1 MSAAQPVGL
10 LAPYQ
15 PLFRNPPRWR
25 YAMLTGGRGSGKSW
39 HVSAF
44 LLNLTY
50 EPGHVIL
57 FTRFTMVAAELS
69 IIPEF
74 RDKIERMGV
83 EADFDVKASGITNR
97 VTGSRILFRGI
108 KTSSGNQTARLKS
121 IQGVT
126 TWVLDEAEELVDEKT
141 FDTIDLSIRSTE
153 RPNRVLCVLNPA
165 ARTHWLYKRFFREPV
180 PGVLYIHTTWRDNRR
195 HLSASFIEGAERL
208 EQTNPARYRHVYE
221 GEWIDQISGLLWTE
235 GDLIRSRV
243 ETAPAELA
251 RVLVGVDP
259 AVTANRASNET
270 GIVVVG
276 VGKDRRGYVLEDLS
290 GRYSPSQWG
299 AVAVD
304 AARRWG
310 GSIVAEVNQGGDMVR
325 SVLKA
330 VGEKAVGIRIV
341 DVRATKGKLARAEP
355 VYALYQDGKVSHVG
369 ELPILEQQML
379 AFQPE
384 APDGTS
390 PDRVD
395 ALVWA
400 ITAAMLKGTEVFVV

>member
-1 MSAAQPVGL
+1 MSPPVGL
-10 LAPYQ
+10 LPQYS
-15 PLFRNPPRWR
+15 PLFIDPPRWR

-39 HVSAF
+39 HISMF
-44 LLNLTY
+44 LLNLLHQ
-50 EPGHVIL
+50 PGHVIL
-57 FTRFTMVAAELS
+57 FTRFTMVAAEVS

-74 RDKIERMGV
+74 RDKMDRLGI
-83 EADFDVKASGITNR
+83 ADDFHITAAGIQHR

-126 TWVLDEAEELVDEKT
+126 TWVLDEAEELVDERT
-141 FDTIDLSIRSTE
+141 FETIDLSIRAKD

-165 ARTHWLYKRFFREPV
+165 ARTHWLYKRFFHTPD
-180 PGVLYIHTTWRDNRR
+180 PSVLYIHTTWRDNRR
-195 HLSASFIEGAERL
+195 HLSASFIETAERL
-208 EQTNPARYRHVYE
+208 RETNPARYRHLYE
-221 GEWIDQISGLLWTE
+221 GEWIDQVSGLLWTP
-235 GDLIRSRV
+235 GDLVRSRV
-243 ETAPAELA
+243 ATAPAELS

-259 AVTANRASNET
+259 AVTANRTSNET

-276 VGKDRRGYVLEDLS
+276 IGKDRRGYVLEDLS

-330 VGEKAVGIRIV
+330 VGDRALGIRII

-355 VYALYQDGKVSHVG
+355 VYALYQDGRISHVG

-379 AFQPE
+379 AFQPD

-400 ITAAMLKGTEVFVV
+400 ITAGMLKGTDVFVV

>member
-1 MSAAQPVGL
+1 MTPPVGL
-10 LAPYQ
+10 LPQYS
-15 PLFRNPPRWR
+15 PLFVDPPRWR

-39 HVSAF
+39 HVSMF
-44 LLNLTY
+44 LLNLLHQ
-50 EPGHVIL
+50 PGHVIL
-57 FTRFTMVAAELS
+57 FTRFTMVAAEVS

-74 RDKIERMGV
+74 RDKMDRLGI
-83 EADFDVKASGITNR
+83 ADDFHITAAGIQHR

-126 TWVLDEAEELVDEKT
+126 TWVLDEAEELVDERT
-141 FDTIDLSIRSTE
+141 FETIDLSIRAKD

-165 ARTHWLYKRFFREPV
+165 ARTHWLYKRFFQTPD

-195 HLSASFIEGAERL
+195 HLSQSFIETAERL
-208 EQTNPARYRHVYE
+208 RETNPARYRHLYE
-221 GEWIDQISGLLWTE
+221 GEWIDQVSGLLWTE
-235 GDLIRSRV
+235 GDLVRSRV

-251 RVLVGVDP
+251 RVVVGVDP

-290 GRYSPSQWG
+290 GRYSPQQWG

-325 SVLKA
+325 GVLKA
-330 VGEKAVGIRIV
+330 VGDKALGIRII

-355 VYALYQDGKVSHVG
+355 VYALYQDGKISHVG
-369 ELPILEQQML
+369 QLPILEQQML
-379 AFQPE
+379 AFQPD

-400 ITAAMLKGTEVFVV
+400 VTASMLKGADVFVV

>member
-1 MSAAQPVGL
+1 MSHAVGL
-10 LAPYQ
+10 LPQYA
-15 PLFRNPPRWR
+15 PLFVDPPRWR

-39 HVSAF
+39 HTSMF
-44 LLNLTY
+44 LLNLLHQ
-50 EPGHVIL
+50 PGHVIL
-57 FTRFTMVAAELS
+57 FTRFTMVAAEVS

-74 RDKIERMGV
+74 RDKMDRLHIGE
-83 EADFDVKASGITNR
+83 DFHITAAGIQHKL
-97 VTGSRILFRGI
+97 TGSRILFRGI

-126 TWVLDEAEELVDEKT
+126 TWVLDEAEELIDERT
-141 FDTIDLSIRSTE
+141 FETIDLSIRAKD

-165 ARTHWLYKRFFREPV
+165 HRSHWLYKRFFQTPD
-180 PGVLYIHTTWRDNRR
+180 PGVLYVHTTWKDNRR
-195 HLSASFIEGAERL
+195 HLSASFIEQAERL
-208 EQTNPARYRHVYE
+208 AATNPARYRHLYE
-221 GEWIDQISGLLWTE
+221 GEWIDQATGLLWTE
-235 GDLIRSRV
+235 GDIVRSRV
-243 ETAPAELA
+243 AAAPAELA

-259 AVTANRASNET
+259 AITANRASNET

-276 VGKDRRGYVLEDLS
+276 IGKDRRGYVLEDLS
-290 GRYSPSQWG
+290 GRYSPQQWG

-330 VGEKAVGIRIV
+330 VGDKALGVRII

-355 VYALYQDGKVSHVG
+355 VYALYQDGKISHVG

-379 AFQPE
+379 AFQPD
-384 APDGTS
+384 AGDGTS

-400 ITAAMLKGTEVFVV
+400 ITAGMLKGTDVFVI